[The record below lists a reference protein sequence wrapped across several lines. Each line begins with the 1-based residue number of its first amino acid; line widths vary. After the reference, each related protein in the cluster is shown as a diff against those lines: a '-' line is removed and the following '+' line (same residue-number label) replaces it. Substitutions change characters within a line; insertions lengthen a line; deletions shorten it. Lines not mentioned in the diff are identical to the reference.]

1 MQKLLM
7 KLWNFSNICIYY
19 VIIWQI
25 YNYVYNKYIRF
36 ICYFSIMVLTMKEN
50 NSIST
55 QQYSFGLPK
64 DSQMNKWW
72 KLNEVNIL
80 KLQDAWMASRLVDM
94 IDAMKDNDLS
104 WGEHLQDYAQHAVNY
119 IMSEFGPREKDLNS
133 MLTELA
139 TLPVSSEVK
148 NIISTIIKK
157 EIDHN
162 KDKPR
167 FSDRKALAPDTNT
180 AKIEELKA
188 ML

>member
-1 MQKLLM
+1 
-7 KLWNFSNICIYY
+7 
-19 VIIWQI
+19 
-25 YNYVYNKYIRF
+25 
-36 ICYFSIMVLTMKEN
+36 MVLTMKEN

-55 QQYSFGLPK
+55 QQHNFGLPK

-80 KLQDAWMASRLVDM
+80 KLQDSWMAARIIAM
-94 IDAMKDNDLS
+94 IDGMKENDLS

-148 NIISTIIKK
+148 NTISTIIKK

-167 FSDRKALAPDTNT
+167 FSERKAID
-180 AKIEELKA
+180 AKENASKIDALKA
-188 ML
+188 LL